1 MERWHALCPNWALTL
16 FFVLIVT
23 LNVLCSYYGFSVV
36 TKTMTLST
44 VPIVL
49 ILYFYKQRIMA
60 NIFSVIFALYF
71 LGIIFNAFDQFSL
84 STKFSEWCFTGAYLL
99 MVFVM
104 LGKLKGVKLEGF
116 VSWYLIVVFFIST
129 YFVFLLFTG
138 LKGSFQDT
146 VILSLMV
153 SKGVVL
159 LVMAFLAFAI
169 YLSKETAQS
178 IIFLTVVCC
187 FIFSDVSGFI
197 TTSYV
202 QFWLFEAVQSIF
214 QSIGLFMA
222 CIYVYNHHQPATRIN
237 GRKVFKSI
245 SHSSQMSV
253 QS

>member
-1 MERWHALCPNWALTL
+1 MERWHALCPNWVLIL
-16 FFVLIVT
+16 FFVLTVT
-23 LNVLCSYYGFSVV
+23 LNLLGSYYELSVV
-36 TKTMTLST
+36 TKTLVLST

-49 ILYFYKQRIMA
+49 MLYFHKQRIMA
-60 NIFSVIFALYF
+60 TIFSVIFLLYF
-71 LGIIFNAFDQFSL
+71 LGILCHAIDHFSL
-84 STKFSEWCFTGAYLL
+84 STKFSELCFTGAYLL

-104 LGKLKGVKLEGF
+104 LGKLNDVKLEGF

-129 YFVFLLFTG
+129 YIIYLMFTG
-138 LKGSFQDT
+138 VKGSFQDA

-197 TTSYV
+197 TTSYI
-202 QFWLFEAVQSIF
+202 QFWLFEAVQRIF

-222 CIYVYNHHQPATRIN
+222 CIYVFNHHQPETRIN
-237 GRKVFKSI
+237 GRKHFKPI
-245 SHSSQMSV
+245 SHSNQMSV
-253 QS
+253 PS